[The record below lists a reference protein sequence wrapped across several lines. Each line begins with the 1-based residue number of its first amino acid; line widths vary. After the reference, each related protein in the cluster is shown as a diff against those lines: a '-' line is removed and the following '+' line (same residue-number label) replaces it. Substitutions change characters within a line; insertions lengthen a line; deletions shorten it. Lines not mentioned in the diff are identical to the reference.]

1 MYLIKVNQMKYQK
14 KLKMNISRKELA
26 KDLINKFSIFNGAKY
41 FSLGI
46 SQNYFSGTTQI
57 DPWKSSGMS

>member
-1 MYLIKVNQMKYQK
+1 
-14 KLKMNISRKELA
+14 MNISRKELA